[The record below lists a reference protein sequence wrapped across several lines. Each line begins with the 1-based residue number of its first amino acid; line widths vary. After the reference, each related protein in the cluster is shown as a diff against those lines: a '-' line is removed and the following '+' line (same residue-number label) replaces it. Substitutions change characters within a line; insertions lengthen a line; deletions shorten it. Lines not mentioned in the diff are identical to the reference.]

1 MKIIAT
7 QQQRWLLIFT
17 TLAVTFV
24 AWAADKPTC
33 AVMTFQP
40 LSGVNEGQ
48 ARLVSERIFNEI
60 GKADKY
66 RMIERAQA
74 EQVLKENQVAL
85 SATDTSG
92 AIEVGKILAAQH
104 IVIGSVGKIGNLFTI
119 NSRLVSV
126 ESGYVE
132 AMATT
137 DHEGR
142 LEDLLRVAAVNNARQ
157 LLGLS
162 VDAAILS
169 TVATVETGGATTGAV
184 RSAAAKPGQ
193 PLTVDLGQGIL
204 LELIW
209 IPDGD
214 LVVLNEGSRSARR
227 IIPMQGFW
235 LGKYEVTQEQ
245 WTALAGTNPSRFKGP
260 KRPVENISF
269 QDAGEF
275 CRKLETICNAQN
287 MSKDGAPLK
296 VRLPAATEWEY
307 ACWAGATTTYN
318 TGNNLPDLAQGAWYT
333 DNSGDATH
341 TVGEKKPNCW
351 GIYDMQ
357 GNVWE
362 WCDSPIQS
370 WGRQY
375 LVKGASYDDR
385 ASSFKRQY
393 SDDHRSG
400 YTCANLGF
408 RVVVAGF

>member
-1 MKIIAT
+1 MKIFTT
-7 QQQRWLLIFT
+7 QRQRWLLFPALLT
-17 TLAVTFV
+17 ATLA

-48 ARLVSERIFNEI
+48 ARLVSERIFSEI
-60 GKADKY
+60 GKTDKY

-104 IVIGSVGKIGNLFTI
+104 IVIGSVGKIGDLFTI

-162 VDAAILS
+162 VDAAILT
-169 TVATVETGGATTGAV
+169 TVATAGTGGAATGAV
-184 RSAAAKPGQ
+184 QSAAAKPGQ
-193 PLTVDLGQGIL
+193 PLTIDLGQGIL
-204 LELIW
+204 LELVW
-209 IPDGD
+209 VPDGD

-227 IIPMQGFW
+227 IIPIQGFW

-245 WTALAGTNPSRFKGP
+245 WTTLSGNNPSRFKGP
-260 KRPVENISF
+260 KHPVENVSF
-269 QDAGEF
+269 RDAAEF
-275 CRKLETICNAQN
+275 CHRLEAVCNAKN
-287 MSKDGAPLK
+287 RSKEGAPLT

-307 ACWAGATTTYN
+307 ACWAGAATKYN
-318 TGNNLPDLAQGAWYT
+318 TGNNLPDLAQAAWYA
-333 DNSGDATH
+333 DNSGDTTH
-341 TVGEKKPNCW
+341 PVGEKKSNSW
-351 GIYDMQ
+351 GIYDMH

-362 WCDSPIQS
+362 WCDTPIQS
-370 WGRQY
+370 WGKQY
-375 LVKGASYDDR
+375 LVRGGSYED
-385 ASSFKRQY
+385 APSHFAHQY
-393 SDDHRSG
+393 SDDHHGG
-400 YTCANLGF
+400 YTSDDLGF